1 MFRIKSF
8 ARMITVSAHVQNAS
22 GCQSAFWLL
31 LYLTCREY
39 RLFRHSVRF
48 WSSLIVSFPLWYFRS
63 ASFFLSRSS
72 RHGLYLSSQ

>member
-8 ARMITVSAHVQNAS
+8 ARMITVSAHVQSAS

-31 LYLTCREY
+31 LYLTCLEY

-48 WSSLIVSFPLWYFRS
+48 
-63 ASFFLSRSS
+63 
-72 RHGLYLSSQ
+72 